1 MNPTKVLSKSK
12 WHQDLKKRNY
22 MGLFL
27 IPREVFEYANVN
39 DGTKR
44 LVRIK
49 FDTDTELKGA
59 VTVTS
64 GREIYIP
71 RHLHHYFE
79 NAQWFDCEI
88 LDDICYPIASLDI
101 L

>member
-1 MNPTKVLSKSK
+1 MNPTKVLAKRK
-12 WHQDLKKRNY
+12 WRQDLKKRKY

-27 IPREVFEYANVN
+27 IPREVFEYAKVN

-44 LVRIK
+44 LVRIT
-49 FDTDTELKGA
+49 FNTGTELKGA

-71 RHLHHYFE
+71 KRLHHYFE
-79 NAQWFDCEI
+79 NAQWFDCEV
-88 LDDICYPIASLDI
+88 LDDVRYPKSSLDI